1 MIRTLALAAALAAA
15 GLPVLA
21 QSAEQKSAMVSAIA
35 AAGCRVTASNNAAV
49 LSAAGLT
56 EDQAAAVVQNLLD
69 SGEAA
74 VEGGDL
80 VLKTGGC

>member
-1 MIRTLALAAALAAA
+1 MMRTLALAALLATA

-35 AAGCRVTASNNAAV
+35 AAGCRVNASNNASV

-56 EDQAAAVVQNLLD
+56 EDQAAAVVQSLLD

>member
-1 MIRTLALAAALAAA
+1 MIRTLTLGAALAAA

-35 AAGCRVTASNNAAV
+35 AAGCRVNATNNAAV
-49 LSAAGLT
+49 LSSAGLS
-56 EDQAAAVVQNLLD
+56 EDQAAAVVQSLLD

-80 VLKTGGC
+80 VLKTAGC

>member
-1 MIRTLALAAALAAA
+1 MIRTLALAAALVAA

-21 QSAEQKSAMVSAIA
+21 QSAEQKSAMVAAIA
-35 AAGCRVTASNNAAV
+35 AAGCRVNASNNAAV
-49 LSAAGLT
+49 LSAAGLS
-56 EDQAAAVVQNLLD
+56 EDQAAAVVQSLLD
-69 SGEAA
+69 TGEAA

>member
-1 MIRTLALAAALAAA
+1 MFRTLALAAALAAA
-15 GLPVLA
+15 GMPLLA
-21 QSAEQKSAMVSAIA
+21 QSGEQKSAMVSAIA

-49 LSAAGLT
+49 LSAAGLS
-56 EDQAAAVVQNLLD
+56 EDQAAAVVQSLLD

-74 VEGGDL
+74 IESGVL